1 MGFGGYH
8 CTAPSPSCA
17 RILAEVWRSQV
28 TLLKV
33 TQLRSQSQNSHLG
46 VARERD
52 YLSTALPHTLSVPP
66 SPVFTISQN
75 CHNSKTYSSSKCI
88 LFSYKPVTR

>member
-46 VARERD
+46 VAREPD
-52 YLSTALPHTLSVPP
+52 YLTTALPQTLSVRPF
-66 SPVFTISQN
+66 SSF
-75 CHNSKTYSSSKCI
+75 HN
-88 LFSYKPVTR
+88 